1 MKPNFLHSDVAVTGL
16 PDPNPDH
23 AVVMAAFAQQ
33 CLDRF
38 NELTKELELGL
49 GPGTAD
55 LGIRIGLHSG
65 PVTAGVLRGEKSRF
79 QLFGDTMN
87 TASREYITARHFM
100 TFFYLHSFS
109 LLFLPLKTIIYTFR
123 NLRNGEYVNQKHD
136 PRDVRDR
143 HASDGIWQRP
153 QPDRS

>member
-1 MKPNFLHSDVAVTGL
+1 MYAFGRIFSLPHFLHSDVAVTGL

-65 PVTAGVLRGEKSRF
+65 PVTAGVLRGEKARF

-87 TASREYITARHFM
+87 TASREYITARYFM
-100 TFFYLHSFS
+100 IFIHLHSFS
-109 LLFLPLKTIIYTFR
+109 PPFLPLKTILCIVR
-123 NLRNGEYVNQKHD
+123 HLRNGEYINQKHD
-136 PRDVRDR
+136 P
-143 HASDGIWQRP
+143 SDF
-153 QPDRS
+153 

>member
-1 MKPNFLHSDVAVTGL
+1 
-16 PDPNPDH
+16 
-23 AVVMAAFAQQ
+23 MAAFAQQ

-65 PVTAGVLRGEKSRF
+65 PVTAGVLRGEKARF

-87 TASREYITARHFM
+87 TASREYRRARHFM
-100 TFFYLHSFS
+100 IFFAPVPFLSTFLTVKNNPLYHSS
-109 LLFLPLKTIIYTFR
+109 
-123 NLRNGEYVNQKHD
+123 
-136 PRDVRDR
+136 
-143 HASDGIWQRP
+143 S
-153 QPDRS
+153 

>member
-65 PVTAGVLRGEKSRF
+65 SVTAGVLRGEKSRF

-87 TASREYITARHFM
+87 TASREYIHNNAA
-100 TFFYLHSFS
+100 FYD
-109 LLFLPLKTIIYTFR
+109 LFLPALFLSTFLTVE
-123 NLRNGEYVNQKHD
+123 NNHLYI
-136 PRDVRDR
+136 
-143 HASDGIWQRP
+143 S
-153 QPDRS
+153 